1 MLVII
6 GSNDLWLEMVLSVME
21 MESVKENMFSARYQR
36 RMSAARVDTGK
47 NDCFHERYL
56 SCGCSHYRRR
66 KELGKEQRMVLIIM
80 MIGRDRMMMMTARGW
95 MKPRRRNGEEMH
107 WCYMIVTMELT
118 VKKVVSGDGEQK
130 IICCHWQLNEQGYSN
145 IWWWLAESIWL
156 EANSITLIQEN
167 RMERVLCSRDWC
179 RICGRFKRRFPRQR

>member
-1 MLVII
+1 ILVQSDQAYKLKLASI
-6 GSNDLWLEMVLSVME
+6 LEQQGEKGILPENVSRYVQLAVME

-80 MIGRDRMMMMTARGW
+80 MIGRDRMMMMTARG
-95 MKPRRRNGEEMH
+95 
-107 WCYMIVTMELT
+107 
-118 VKKVVSGDGEQK
+118 
-130 IICCHWQLNEQGYSN
+130 
-145 IWWWLAESIWL
+145 
-156 EANSITLIQEN
+156 
-167 RMERVLCSRDWC
+167 
-179 RICGRFKRRFPRQR
+179 